1 MPIFVLF
8 VSAGVLFVGA
18 FFMGISLSF
27 TILRFALDVAL
38 FLRLSYI
45 GGKDLYPT

>member
-8 VSAGVLFVGA
+8 VSAGVLFDDA
-18 FFMGISLSF
+18 FSVFISLSF